1 MLNTT
6 RRGVLYPNPDRSDR
20 DDIAVHIGYIA
31 AAVDVDVLF
40 NQGTDANRLAAAHQA
55 SGGRFWWSTDTQLL
69 WWDDGTTWWQVQTP
83 QLSVPNTQVANYTLV
98 LTDSTKTVEMNL
110 AGANIVT
117 IPPNVQTAFPLGT
130 TVNIAQLGAGQ
141 TTLTPGSG
149 VTIRSYNNNLRLAGQ
164 YAMCS
169 VIKRATDI
177 WWAAGNLV
185 Q

>member
-69 WWDDGTTWWQVQTP
+69 WWDDGTTWWPVQTP
-83 QLSVPNTQVANYTLV
+83 SRFPRTCRLPFLSGQP
-98 LTDSTKTVEMNL
+98 STS
-110 AGANIVT
+110 
-117 IPPNVQTAFPLGT
+117 P
-130 TVNIAQLGAGQ
+130 
-141 TTLTPGSG
+141 S
-149 VTIRSYNNNLRLAGQ
+149 
-164 YAMCS
+164 
-169 VIKRATDI
+169 
-177 WWAAGNLV
+177 
-185 Q
+185 